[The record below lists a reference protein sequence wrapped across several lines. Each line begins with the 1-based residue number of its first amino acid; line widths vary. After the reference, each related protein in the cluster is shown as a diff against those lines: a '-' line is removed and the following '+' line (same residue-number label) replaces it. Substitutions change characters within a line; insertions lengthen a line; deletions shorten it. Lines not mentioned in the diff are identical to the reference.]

1 MIAVSALNKFSE
13 RWYAIPKAFGEE
25 EKENIKN
32 QILETAVEL
41 FHDKGTKSINIQE
54 LTRRAGIAQGSFYS
68 FWKDKDALIMDVMLY
83 RSRQKLDI
91 AEKEFE
97 ASLHD
102 PIGFLSE
109 SIYRYSMDLLNK
121 CREQPVYSQSFAIL
135 SRSNSLSENRVG
147 AIYKEF
153 LSKLAAYWVE
163 HNAVQSVNVQG
174 LINVITAC
182 PVLLSNA
189 GQFDPEYFDEIFK
202 SFLQST
208 IRNYVTL

>member
-1 MIAVSALNKFSE
+1 M
-13 RWYAIPKAFGEE
+13 PKAFSEE
-25 EKENIKN
+25 EKEQIKN

-68 FWKDKDALIMDVMLY
+68 FWKDKDALVMDVMLY

-163 HNAVQSVNVQG
+163 HNAVQSVDVQG

-208 IRNYVTL
+208 IGNYITL

>member
-1 MIAVSALNKFSE
+1 M
-13 RWYAIPKAFGEE
+13 PKAFSEE
-25 EKENIKN
+25 EKEHIKN

-41 FHDKGTKSINIQE
+41 FHEKGTKSINIQE

-208 IRNYVTL
+208 IRNYITL

>member
-1 MIAVSALNKFSE
+1 M
-13 RWYAIPKAFGEE
+13 PKAFSEE
-25 EKENIKN
+25 EKEQIKN

-68 FWKDKDALIMDVMLY
+68 FWKDKDALVTDVMLY

-163 HNAVQSVNVQG
+163 HRAVQSMDVQG

-208 IRNYVTL
+208 IRNYITL

>member
-1 MIAVSALNKFSE
+1 M
-13 RWYAIPKAFGEE
+13 PKAFSEE
-25 EKENIKN
+25 EKEQIKN

-68 FWKDKDALIMDVMLY
+68 FWKDKDALVTDVMLY

-97 ASLHD
+97 ASLHN

-153 LSKLAAYWVE
+153 LSKLAAHWVE

-189 GQFDPEYFDEIFK
+189 RQFDPEYFDEIFK

-208 IRNYVTL
+208 IRNYITL

>member
-1 MIAVSALNKFSE
+1 M
-13 RWYAIPKAFGEE
+13 PKAFSEE
-25 EKENIKN
+25 EKEQIKN

-68 FWKDKDALIMDVMLY
+68 FWKDKDALVTDVMLY

-97 ASLHD
+97 ASLHN

-163 HNAVQSVNVQG
+163 HRAVRSVDVQG
-174 LINVITAC
+174 LINIITAC

-189 GQFDPEYFDEIFK
+189 EQFDPEYFDEIFK

-208 IRNYVTL
+208 IRNYITL

>member
-1 MIAVSALNKFSE
+1 M
-13 RWYAIPKAFGEE
+13 PKAFSEE
-25 EKENIKN
+25 EKEHIKN

-163 HNAVQSVNVQG
+163 HRAVQSVDVQG
-174 LINVITAC
+174 LINVITTC

-208 IRNYVTL
+208 IRNYIAL

>member
-1 MIAVSALNKFSE
+1 M
-13 RWYAIPKAFGEE
+13 PKAFSEE
-25 EKENIKN
+25 EKEQIKN

-68 FWKDKDALIMDVMLY
+68 FWKDKDALVTDVMLY

-97 ASLHD
+97 ASLHN

-163 HNAVQSVNVQG
+163 HRAVRSVDVQG
-174 LINVITAC
+174 LINIITAC

-189 GQFDPEYFDEIFK
+189 RQFDPEYFDEIFK

-208 IRNYVTL
+208 IRNYITL

>member
-1 MIAVSALNKFSE
+1 M
-13 RWYAIPKAFGEE
+13 PKAFSEE
-25 EKENIKN
+25 EKEHIKN

-41 FHDKGTKSINIQE
+41 FHDRGTKSINIQE

>member
-1 MIAVSALNKFSE
+1 M
-13 RWYAIPKAFGEE
+13 PKAFSEE
-25 EKENIKN
+25 EKEQIKN

-121 CREQPVYSQSFAIL
+121 CSEQPVYSQSFAIL

-163 HNAVQSVNVQG
+163 HRAVQSMDVQG

-208 IRNYVTL
+208 IRNYITL

>member
-1 MIAVSALNKFSE
+1 M
-13 RWYAIPKAFGEE
+13 PKAFSEE
-25 EKENIKN
+25 EKKQIKN
-32 QILETAVEL
+32 QILITAVEL

-163 HNAVQSVNVQG
+163 HRAVQSMDVQG

-208 IRNYVTL
+208 IRNYITL

>member
-1 MIAVSALNKFSE
+1 M
-13 RWYAIPKAFGEE
+13 PKAFSEE
-25 EKENIKN
+25 EKEHIKN

-163 HNAVQSVNVQG
+163 HNAVQSVDVQG

-208 IRNYVTL
+208 IGNYITL

>member
-1 MIAVSALNKFSE
+1 M
-13 RWYAIPKAFGEE
+13 PKAFSEE
-25 EKENIKN
+25 EKEQIKN

-68 FWKDKDALIMDVMLY
+68 FWKDKDALVMDVMLY

-189 GQFDPEYFDEIFK
+189 GQFDSEYFDEIFK

-208 IRNYVTL
+208 IGNYITL

>member
-1 MIAVSALNKFSE
+1 M
-13 RWYAIPKAFGEE
+13 PKAFS
-25 EKENIKN
+25 EKEKEQIKN

-68 FWKDKDALIMDVMLY
+68 FWKDKDALVMDVMLY

-163 HNAVQSVNVQG
+163 HNAVQSVDVQG

-208 IRNYVTL
+208 IRNYITL

>member
-1 MIAVSALNKFSE
+1 M
-13 RWYAIPKAFGEE
+13 PKAFSEE
-25 EKENIKN
+25 EKEQIKN

-163 HNAVQSVNVQG
+163 HRAVQSMDVQG

-202 SFLQST
+202 SFLQIT
-208 IRNYVTL
+208 IRNYITL

>member
-1 MIAVSALNKFSE
+1 M
-13 RWYAIPKAFGEE
+13 PKAFSEE
-25 EKENIKN
+25 EKEQIKN

-68 FWKDKDALIMDVMLY
+68 FWKDKDALVTDVMLY
-83 RSRQKLDI
+83 RSRQKLNI

-163 HNAVQSVNVQG
+163 HNAVQSVDVQG

-208 IRNYVTL
+208 IGNYITL

>member
-1 MIAVSALNKFSE
+1 M
-13 RWYAIPKAFGEE
+13 PKAFSEE
-25 EKENIKN
+25 EKEHIKN

-153 LSKLAAYWVE
+153 LSKLATYWVE

-208 IRNYVTL
+208 IRNYITL

>member
-1 MIAVSALNKFSE
+1 M
-13 RWYAIPKAFGEE
+13 PKAFSEE
-25 EKENIKN
+25 EKEQIKN
-32 QILETAVEL
+32 QILKTAVEL

-163 HNAVQSVNVQG
+163 HRAVQSMDVQG

-208 IRNYVTL
+208 IRNYITL

>member
-1 MIAVSALNKFSE
+1 M
-13 RWYAIPKAFGEE
+13 PKAFSEE
-25 EKENIKN
+25 EKEQIKN

-68 FWKDKDALIMDVMLY
+68 FWKDKDALVMDVMLY

-102 PIGFLSE
+102 PAGFLSE
-109 SIYRYSMDLLNK
+109 SIYHYSMDLLNK

-163 HNAVQSVNVQG
+163 HNAVQSVDVQG

-208 IRNYVTL
+208 IGNYITL

>member
-1 MIAVSALNKFSE
+1 M
-13 RWYAIPKAFGEE
+13 PKAFSEE
-25 EKENIKN
+25 EKEQIKN

-68 FWKDKDALIMDVMLY
+68 FWKDKDALVMDVMLY

-163 HNAVQSVNVQG
+163 HNAIQSVDVQG

-189 GQFDPEYFDEIFK
+189 GQFDSEYFDEIFK

-208 IRNYVTL
+208 IGNYITL

>member
-1 MIAVSALNKFSE
+1 M
-13 RWYAIPKAFGEE
+13 PKAFSEE
-25 EKENIKN
+25 EKEHIKN

-41 FHDKGTKSINIQE
+41 FHEKGTKSINIQE

-189 GQFDPEYFDEIFK
+189 GQFDPEYFNEIFK

-208 IRNYVTL
+208 IRNYITL

>member
-1 MIAVSALNKFSE
+1 M
-13 RWYAIPKAFGEE
+13 PKAFSEE
-25 EKENIKN
+25 EKEHIKN

-41 FHDKGTKSINIQE
+41 FHEKGTKSINIQE

-91 AEKEFE
+91 TEKEFE

-208 IRNYVTL
+208 IRNYITL

>member
-1 MIAVSALNKFSE
+1 M
-13 RWYAIPKAFGEE
+13 PKAFSEE
-25 EKENIKN
+25 EKEHIKN

-163 HNAVQSVNVQG
+163 HRAVQSMDVQG

-182 PVLLSNA
+182 PILLSNA

-208 IRNYVTL
+208 IRNYITL

>member
-1 MIAVSALNKFSE
+1 M
-13 RWYAIPKAFGEE
+13 PKAFSEE
-25 EKENIKN
+25 EKEHIKN

-41 FHDKGTKSINIQE
+41 FHDRGTKSINIQE

-109 SIYRYSMDLLNK
+109 NIYRYSMDLLNK

-163 HNAVQSVNVQG
+163 HRAVQSMDVQG

-208 IRNYVTL
+208 IRNYITL

>member
-1 MIAVSALNKFSE
+1 M
-13 RWYAIPKAFGEE
+13 PKAFS
-25 EKENIKN
+25 EKEKEQIKN

-68 FWKDKDALIMDVMLY
+68 FWKDKDALVMDVMLY

-147 AIYKEF
+147 TIYKEF

-163 HNAVQSVNVQG
+163 HHAVQSVDVQG

-189 GQFDPEYFDEIFK
+189 EQFDPEYFDEIFK

-208 IRNYVTL
+208 IRNYITL

>member
-1 MIAVSALNKFSE
+1 M
-13 RWYAIPKAFGEE
+13 PKAFSEE
-25 EKENIKN
+25 EKEQIKN

-41 FHDKGTKSINIQE
+41 FHDRGTKSINIQE

-208 IRNYVTL
+208 IRNYITM

>member
-1 MIAVSALNKFSE
+1 M
-13 RWYAIPKAFGEE
+13 PKAFSEE
-25 EKENIKN
+25 EKEHIKN

-102 PIGFLSE
+102 PIRFLSE

-121 CREQPVYSQSFAIL
+121 CREQPVYSQIFAIL
-135 SRSNSLSENRVG
+135 ARSNSLSENRVG

-163 HNAVQSVNVQG
+163 HRAVQSMDVQG

-208 IRNYVTL
+208 IRNYITL

>member
-1 MIAVSALNKFSE
+1 M
-13 RWYAIPKAFGEE
+13 PKAFSEE
-25 EKENIKN
+25 EKEHIKN

-68 FWKDKDALIMDVMLY
+68 FWKDKDALVMDVMLY

-163 HNAVQSVNVQG
+163 HRAVQSMDVQG

-182 PVLLSNA
+182 PILLSNA

-208 IRNYVTL
+208 IRNYITL

>member
-1 MIAVSALNKFSE
+1 M
-13 RWYAIPKAFGEE
+13 PKAFSEE
-25 EKENIKN
+25 EKEQIKN

-163 HNAVQSVNVQG
+163 HRAVQSMDVQG

-208 IRNYVTL
+208 IRNYITL

>member
-1 MIAVSALNKFSE
+1 M
-13 RWYAIPKAFGEE
+13 PKAFSEE
-25 EKENIKN
+25 EKEQIKN

-68 FWKDKDALIMDVMLY
+68 FWKDKDALVTDVMLY

-97 ASLHD
+97 ASLHN

-163 HNAVQSVNVQG
+163 HRAVRSVDVQG
-174 LINVITAC
+174 LINIITAC

-208 IRNYVTL
+208 IRNYITL

>member
-1 MIAVSALNKFSE
+1 M
-13 RWYAIPKAFGEE
+13 PKAFSEE
-25 EKENIKN
+25 EKEQIKN

-68 FWKDKDALIMDVMLY
+68 FWKDKDALVMDVMLY
-83 RSRQKLDI
+83 RSRQKLNI

-102 PIGFLSE
+102 PAGFLSE

-153 LSKLAAYWVE
+153 LSKLAVYWVE

-208 IRNYVTL
+208 IRNYITL

>member
-1 MIAVSALNKFSE
+1 M
-13 RWYAIPKAFGEE
+13 PKAFSEE
-25 EKENIKN
+25 EKEQIKN

-68 FWKDKDALIMDVMLY
+68 FWKDKDALVMDVMLY

-163 HNAVQSVNVQG
+163 HNAVQSVDVQG

-202 SFLQST
+202 SFLQNT
-208 IRNYVTL
+208 IRNYITL

>member
-1 MIAVSALNKFSE
+1 M
-13 RWYAIPKAFGEE
+13 PKAFSEE
-25 EKENIKN
+25 EKEQIKN

-41 FHDKGTKSINIQE
+41 FHDRGTKSINIQE

-163 HNAVQSVNVQG
+163 HRAVQSMDVQG

-208 IRNYVTL
+208 IRNYITL

>member
-1 MIAVSALNKFSE
+1 M
-13 RWYAIPKAFGEE
+13 PKAFSEE
-25 EKENIKN
+25 EKEQIKN

-68 FWKDKDALIMDVMLY
+68 FWKDKDALVMDVMLY

-208 IRNYVTL
+208 IGNYITL

>member
-1 MIAVSALNKFSE
+1 M
-13 RWYAIPKAFGEE
+13 PKAFSEE
-25 EKENIKN
+25 EKEQIKN

-68 FWKDKDALIMDVMLY
+68 FWKDKDALVMDVMLY

-97 ASLHD
+97 ASLHN

-109 SIYRYSMDLLNK
+109 SIYRFSMDLLNK

-163 HNAVQSVNVQG
+163 HNAVQSVDVQG

-208 IRNYVTL
+208 IGNYITL

>member
-1 MIAVSALNKFSE
+1 M
-13 RWYAIPKAFGEE
+13 PKAFSEE
-25 EKENIKN
+25 EKEHIKN

-41 FHDKGTKSINIQE
+41 FHEKGTKSINIQE

-121 CREQPVYSQSFAIL
+121 CKEQPVYSQSFAIL

-153 LSKLAAYWVE
+153 LSKLATYWVE

-208 IRNYVTL
+208 IRNYITL

>member
-1 MIAVSALNKFSE
+1 M
-13 RWYAIPKAFGEE
+13 PKAFSEE
-25 EKENIKN
+25 EKEQIKN

-68 FWKDKDALIMDVMLY
+68 FWKDKDALVMDVMLY

-121 CREQPVYSQSFAIL
+121 CKEQPVYSQSFAIL

-208 IRNYVTL
+208 IRNYITL

>member
-1 MIAVSALNKFSE
+1 M
-13 RWYAIPKAFGEE
+13 PKAFSEE
-25 EKENIKN
+25 EKEHIKN

-41 FHDKGTKSINIQE
+41 FHDRGTKSINIQE

-208 IRNYVTL
+208 IRNYITM

>member
-1 MIAVSALNKFSE
+1 M
-13 RWYAIPKAFGEE
+13 PKAFSEE
-25 EKENIKN
+25 EKEQIKN
-32 QILETAVEL
+32 QILKTAVEL

-68 FWKDKDALIMDVMLY
+68 FWKDKDALVMDVMLY

-121 CREQPVYSQSFAIL
+121 CKEQPVYSQSFAIL

-163 HNAVQSVNVQG
+163 HNAVQSVDVQG

-208 IRNYVTL
+208 IRNYITL

>member
-1 MIAVSALNKFSE
+1 M
-13 RWYAIPKAFGEE
+13 PKAFSEE
-25 EKENIKN
+25 EKEHIKN

-41 FHDKGTKSINIQE
+41 FHEKGTKSINIQE

-102 PIGFLSE
+102 PLGFLSE

-208 IRNYVTL
+208 IRNYITL